1 MYYLKLRLFRNVK
14 QIYPKCTFYKHT
26 SKTSLL
32 VRLGENIA
40 QMVPFDEFER
50 CSSLSHSLRT
60 VFGVNRQSL
69 AKKKIF
75 FLSDSW
81 KKRKDFITRTG
92 ITLIAVVT
100 WDNSSISVCCKS
112 KT

>member
-69 AKKKIF
+69 AKKKN
-75 FLSDSW
+75 FL
-81 KKRKDFITRTG
+81 F
-92 ITLIAVVT
+92 V
-100 WDNSSISVCCKS
+100 
-112 KT
+112 